1 MTRTSLA
8 KVLFIVVALAS
19 AFATHGQ
26 PRIVTESEI
35 DDLVKAATDARS
47 LLAYR
52 FRHSSFSARPTETE
66 ETQTSVSIFE
76 WVASDRWRHII
87 EYRPSSTSDLIRR
100 EMIRI
105 GDKRFA
111 SQASG
116 DWTVTPASSSDSH
129 WGEARAAL
137 KVDSVECRYMGTEAM
152 SGKTVDVFRK
162 VAIYRTEQRSGP
174 PTLGRMTTTFWF
186 DKKGLLIKEDRLFDN
201 AANTTPR
208 TRYLWE
214 YEYDPTIRIEQPV
227 ITNGT
232 PRR

>member
-116 DWTVTPASSSDSH
+116 NWTVTTVGSSSDSD
-129 WGEARAAL
+129 WGEARAPL
-137 KVDSVECRYMGTEAM
+137 NIESPECRYIGTEVMGSKA
-152 SGKTVDVFRK
+152 VDVYRK
-162 VAIYRTEQRSGP
+162 VAIYRTE
-174 PTLGRMTTTFWF
+174 
-186 DKKGLLIKEDRLFDN
+186 
-201 AANTTPR
+201 
-208 TRYLWE
+208 
-214 YEYDPTIRIEQPV
+214 
-227 ITNGT
+227 
-232 PRR
+232 